1 MKIAITGGTGFIGK
15 HLAQD
20 LAQRG
25 HQVVVI
31 SRGLYKRD
39 SGKHFPA
46 NVSFVAAS
54 VTATDQ
60 LRQAF
65 AGCDA
70 IAHCAGTS
78 QEDKFQTFKQ
88 LHVDGMRSVVEAAR
102 QAGVKKLVLLS
113 YLHVRPN
120 VRSAYHTTKW
130 EGEEIVR
137 RSGLNY
143 TIIKAG
149 LVYGRGDHLLNNM
162 GNLLRKLPVF
172 ATVGL
177 RERTVR
183 LVAVED
189 LVTVIRVALLEERLA
204 YQTVAVIG
212 PEEIPF
218 SVAVR
223 RIAKTMGKSFL
234 LVIPFPVLFHR
245 LLAWV
250 SGMMP
255 KPMISAS
262 QVQMLAD
269 GISKP
274 LPDSQMLPDDLAP
287 TTLFNDEQIRK
298 GLPA

>member
-15 HLAQD
+15 HLARD
-20 LAQRG
+20 LAGRG
-25 HQVVVI
+25 HQVVIV
-31 SRGLYKRD
+31 SRGLYNRD
-39 SGKHFPA
+39 SGEPFPE
-46 NVSFVAAS
+46 NVTF
-54 VTATDQ
+54 VTADVTNTEQ

-70 IAHCAGTS
+70 VAHCAGTS
-78 QEDKFQTFKQ
+78 QEDKLQTFKHV
-88 LHVDGMRSVVEAAR
+88 HVDGARSAVEAAR
-102 QAGVKKLVLLS
+102 QAGVKKLVLVS

-120 VRSAYHTTKW
+120 IRSAYHTTKW

-137 RSGLNY
+137 KSGLNY

-149 LVYGRGDHLLNNM
+149 LVYGRGDHLLNNL

-177 RERTVR
+177 RERSVR
-183 LVAVED
+183 LIAVQD
-189 LVTVIRVALLEERLA
+189 LVAVIRVALLEERLA
-204 YQTVAVIG
+204 QQTVAVVG

-223 RIAKTMGKSFL
+223 RIAKTMGKPFL
-234 LVIPFPVLFHR
+234 LVVPFPVLFHR
-245 LLAWV
+245 VLARI

-269 GISKP
+269 GISEP
-274 LPDSQMLPDDLAP
+274 LADSQALPDDLAP
-287 TTLFNDEQIRK
+287 TILFTDEQIRK

>member
-1 MKIAITGGTGFIGK
+1 
-15 HLAQD
+15 
-20 LAQRG
+20 
-25 HQVVVI
+25 
-31 SRGLYKRD
+31 
-39 SGKHFPA
+39 
-46 NVSFVAAS
+46 
-54 VTATDQ
+54 VTNTEQ

-70 IAHCAGTS
+70 VAHCAGTS
-78 QEDKFQTFKQ
+78 QEDKLQTFKHV
-88 LHVDGMRSVVEAAR
+88 HVDGARSAVEAAR
-102 QAGVKKLVLLS
+102 QAGVKKLVLVS

-120 VRSAYHTTKW
+120 IRSAYHTTKW

-137 RSGLNY
+137 KSGLNY

-149 LVYGRGDHLLNNM
+149 LVYGRGDHLLNNL

-177 RERTVR
+177 RERSVR
-183 LVAVED
+183 LIAVQD
-189 LVTVIRVALLEERLA
+189 LVAVIRVALLEERLA
-204 YQTVAVIG
+204 QQTVAVVG

-223 RIAKTMGKSFL
+223 RIAKTMGKPFL
-234 LVIPFPVLFHR
+234 LVVPFPVLFHR
-245 LLAWV
+245 VLARI

-269 GISKP
+269 GISEP
-274 LPDSQMLPDDLAP
+274 LADSQALPDDLAP
-287 TTLFNDEQIRK
+287 TILFTDEQIRK